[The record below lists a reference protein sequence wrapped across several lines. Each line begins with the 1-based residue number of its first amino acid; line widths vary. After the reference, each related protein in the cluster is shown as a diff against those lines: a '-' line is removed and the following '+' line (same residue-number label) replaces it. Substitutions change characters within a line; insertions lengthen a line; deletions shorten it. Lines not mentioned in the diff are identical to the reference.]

1 MQKKPLRILIPFL
14 LVVVFIGF
22 GDRFLPE
29 PLKSAS
35 ANTRHT
41 INRVMMGLVPDQWQP
56 GVDPNERAEEAF
68 EKLDEE
74 KKKGNQ

>member
-14 LVVVFIGF
+14 LAVVFIGF

-41 INRVMMGLVPDQWQP
+41 INRVMMGLVPENWQP
-56 GVDPNERAEEAF
+56 GVDPNERAEDAF

-74 KKKGNQ
+74 KKKKNQ

>member
-1 MQKKPLRILIPFL
+1 MQKKPLRIIIPLIV
-14 LVVVFIGF
+14 VVVFIGF

-41 INRVMMGLVPDQWQP
+41 INRVMIGLVPDNWQP
-56 GVDPNERAEEAF
+56 GVDPNKRTEEAF

-74 KKKGNQ
+74 KKNKNE